1 MDVVIKHALALFIE
15 KRSKLIK
22 GVSEALLAHVE
33 FLSVAQHILQQTPI
47 SYGPYYFIYKCLSTP
62 IYVMQ
67 VVNIN

>member
-1 MDVVIKHALALFIE
+1 MDVVINKHALALFIE

-47 SYGPYYFIYKCLSTP
+47 SYGPYYFISYTSAYLLQ
-62 IYVMQ
+62 YM
-67 VVNIN
+67 